1 MKPIAI
7 AIKAIPDVET
17 GRRLHNIQNL
27 SDAGVAKAMLHL
39 HQQKTASDNLPVY
52 LQKVLVIALVRER
65 NGKLDSTVL
74 SGERMNESQLLK
86 EYLRLSQGKQQI
98 AWNGQVFE
106 YALLQYRLFKHN
118 IKLIPDFSKQIDIID
133 YLSLNIASPL
143 PNLNEILCLLDL
155 PYKNNSTNSINSI
168 WEYYLKNE
176 YQQIQTLA
184 IEEARNVMRIYQRIF
199 K

>member
-118 IKLIPDFSKQIDIID
+118 IKLIPDFSRCE
-133 YLSLNIASPL
+133 LTGLLNGMKTHCQNHQSRACRVRTDRTFERDE
-143 PNLNEILCLLDL
+143 N
-155 PYKNNSTNSINSI
+155 
-168 WEYYLKNE
+168 
-176 YQQIQTLA
+176 
-184 IEEARNVMRIYQRIF
+184 
-199 K
+199 